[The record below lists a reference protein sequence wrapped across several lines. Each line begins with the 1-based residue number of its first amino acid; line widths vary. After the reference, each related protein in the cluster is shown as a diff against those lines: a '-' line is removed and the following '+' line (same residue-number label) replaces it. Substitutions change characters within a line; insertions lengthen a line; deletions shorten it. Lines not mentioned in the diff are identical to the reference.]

1 LFNLF
6 IVFPVSDTSELQHKI
21 RGVRFDEET
30 DNLVVLG
37 AEREGSI
44 SKFLRAAVRCWW
56 KNQIEEEENQ
66 TNADSK

>member
-1 LFNLF
+1 M
-6 IVFPVSDTSELQHKI
+6 SDTKELQKI

-56 KNQIEEEENQ
+56 KTRIEEEENQ

>member
-1 LFNLF
+1 M
-6 IVFPVSDTSELQHKI
+6 SDTSDLQQKI
-21 RGVRFDEET
+21 RGVRFDAET

-56 KNQIEEEENQ
+56 KNQIEEEEKE
-66 TNADSK
+66 TNVDSK